1 MLNPKEQKKLFNKIL
16 NQINKNNKKSLGN
29 IDTKCFRNSN
39 KTRSQSDS
47 QCIYQGLYDL
57 DIKLLK

>member
-16 NQINKNNKKSLGN
+16 NQINKNNKKSLEN

-47 QCIYQGLYDL
+47 
-57 DIKLLK
+57 

>member
-16 NQINKNNKKSLGN
+16 NQINKNNKKSLEN

-39 KTRSQSDS
+39 KTRNQSCFL
-47 QCIYQGLYDL
+47 QKAIPLF
-57 DIKLLK
+57 LKK

>member
-1 MLNPKEQKKLFNKIL
+1 MSKTKKQEELFNKIL
-16 NQINKNNKKSLGN
+16 NQINKNNKKSLEN

-47 QCIYQGLYDL
+47 
-57 DIKLLK
+57 